1 MRPYLLSLAATRTR
15 LILLTQGLSPQGR
28 WAGRQLILSAVSLL
42 ASLSPDAAQGAEAG
56 TVLPVS
62 TCQRSMRWAVW
73 AKCRLTS
80 GAMWRISGS
89 NR

>member
-15 LILLTQGLSPQGR
+15 LIFLTQGLSPQGR

-42 ASLSPDAAQGAEAG
+42 ASLSPDAARGPKPAQSCLCQHVKDRCAG
-56 TVLPVS
+56 L
-62 TCQRSMRWAVW
+62 CGRSVASP
-73 AKCRLTS
+73 A
-80 GAMWRISGS
+80 APEWRITDS